1 MKYPVLL
8 CLILFYSTANAQKE
22 SAYLAKVCQN
32 GKFGFID
39 RLGKVVVPLNYD
51 DAGVWGNGLVAVNV
65 GKYTPVEE
73 DATVIEV
80 AGPPGP
86 VTVNNSAQR
95 NSQYKNIEIKKEKKG
110 KWGYCNAAGVLVIP
124 IQFTATTFF
133 SEGMAGV
140 EIDGKW
146 GFIDLKG
153 EILVKPI
160 YDKVGHFSQGLAT
173 VVKNGNYGYINQK
186 GEEVIQL
193 RYYGADAFE
202 NGYAKVT
209 ERSTSKNNN
218 KTATGRLINLKGEAV
233 TDARYNIDITFSNG
247 LSSFSITD
255 GKDGNGLL
263 YGLIDTKGQIIV
275 QPVYHEI
282 MEFSDGLARVM
293 VYKKDKTFNEY
304 YPNYGFIDI
313 KGKEIIK
320 PGLASAESFSYGK
333 AVIARFD
340 DKDDGELDHALID
353 TKGVFILG
361 YHYNQ
366 LNLLDSKHL
375 FASSIKNKDQN
386 MLIDDKGKIIMS
398 LHDKQ
403 IASLGHGL
411 FSVTNSNGESIAL
424 VGLDKK
430 LPVDR
435 SWAGNKKFLSY
446 QLGLICFC
454 YLDHNGINGQDY
466 KVQLGLLDLT
476 GKIIVVPKYS
486 DISDF
491 EPTDNTLANQNG
503 KKK

>member
-1 MKYPVLL
+1 MFLVN
-8 CLILFYSTANAQKE
+8 CSEGMNALFYSTANAQKE

-193 RYYGADAFE
+193 RYYCADAFE

-233 TDARYNIDITFSNG
+233 NVPVEIWPLQEYDF
-247 LSSFSITD
+247 LSPTTCVNTTIHERKPMVMNYWSKCDPDLVHGD
-255 GKDGNGLL
+255 G
-263 YGLIDTKGQIIV
+263 
-275 QPVYHEI
+275 
-282 MEFSDGLARVM
+282 
-293 VYKKDKTFNEY
+293 
-304 YPNYGFIDI
+304 
-313 KGKEIIK
+313 
-320 PGLASAESFSYGK
+320 AESFAAS
-333 AVIARFD
+333 
-340 DKDDGELDHALID
+340 H
-353 TKGVFILG
+353 
-361 YHYNQ
+361 
-366 LNLLDSKHL
+366 NL
-375 FASSIKNKDQN
+375 
-386 MLIDDKGKIIMS
+386 
-398 LHDKQ
+398 
-403 IASLGHGL
+403 
-411 FSVTNSNGESIAL
+411 
-424 VGLDKK
+424 
-430 LPVDR
+430 
-435 SWAGNKKFLSY
+435 
-446 QLGLICFC
+446 
-454 YLDHNGINGQDY
+454 
-466 KVQLGLLDLT
+466 
-476 GKIIVVPKYS
+476 
-486 DISDF
+486 
-491 EPTDNTLANQNG
+491 
-503 KKK
+503 